1 MQQNDALV
9 SLNSRLV
16 AMGMRAR
23 KRRVGV
29 QPLPREIVRRE
40 RRVFAMRSPD
50 NREDG
55 RGILTKGRS
64 RAKLL
69 VEPLLPCGRRG
80 RKRLPAR
87 LFPNLGEN
95 PLARHPAG
103 ARPPKSIIATLAP
116 SSMAQPRALKT
127 SPVTQVL
134 S

>member
-55 RGILTKGRS
+55 RGILAKGRS
-64 RAKLL
+64 RSSPVGA
-69 VEPLLPCGRRG
+69 EAARG
-80 RKRLPAR
+80 SPPVSSPTSAR
-87 LFPNLGEN
+87 TRS
-95 PLARHPAG
+95 LATRAG

>member
-1 MQQNDALV
+1 MQQHDALV
-9 SLNSRLV
+9 SLNGRLV

-40 RRVFAMRSPD
+40 RRVFAMLSPD

-69 VEPLLPCGRRG
+69 VEPLLPCGAEAARG
-80 RKRLPAR
+80 SSPVSSPTSAR
-87 LFPNLGEN
+87 TRS
-95 PLARHPAG
+95 LATRAG

-116 SSMAQPRALKT
+116 SSMAQPRASKT